1 MCCKGVFKRVV
12 PFLLTFCAGL
22 FIASFFVTIASPNFG
37 GFRRQSKYRQMRQ
50 VRMEVEELRRERTRL
65 KEEIENLQNERNT
78 TVQSVE
84 RLPDNVYEVPPPP
97 PVPTV
102 KLKKLSK

>member
-1 MCCKGVFKRVV
+1 
-12 PFLLTFCAGL
+12 
-22 FIASFFVTIASPNFG
+22 
-37 GFRRQSKYRQMRQ
+37 MRQ

-65 KEEIENLQNERNT
+65 KEEIESLQNQRRDA
-78 TVQSVE
+78 VE
-84 RLPDNVYEVPPPP
+84 LTIPDDFHEAVPPPP